1 MTATVCPRCGSAR
14 LYRSR
19 RRYPLERVLTA
30 LGATMR
36 RCHECN
42 RRYAR
47 FGHSMMG
54 VRDLRTVSKR
64 LGLVLSMAA
73 AVVVIMIAIL
83 WFSRAQSVPASD
95 TGCATPIRRSLQ
107 AQFFRV

>member
-1 MTATVCPRCGSAR
+1 MTATACPHCGSAR

-42 RRYAR
+42 GRYAR

-54 VRDLRTVSKR
+54 VRDLRTVSRK
-64 LGLVLSMAA
+64 LGLVLTMAA
-73 AVVVIMIAIL
+73 AVVIIMFAIL
-83 WFSRAQSVPASD
+83 WFSRAQSVPTSD
-95 TGCATPIRRSLQ
+95 TGCATPVRQSIQ
-107 AQFFRV
+107 VQFFRV